1 MQEEIYIMITKVY
14 LIELNLYQILDIYKI
29 MNLKEIINDSTKIV
43 FYGETTKELAATIMA
58 YFNNLLSKKACD
70 FSIINENTIV
80 YENGINNKEID
91 NTKINNS
98 KVSKEEII
106 KENYKNCK
114 EIEELNSL

>member
-1 MQEEIYIMITKVY
+1 MI
-14 LIELNLYQILDIYKI
+14 
-29 MNLKEIINDSTKIV
+29 IIS
-43 FYGETTKELAATIMA
+43 F
-58 YFNNLLSKKACD
+58 KKTCD

-80 YENGINNKEID
+80 FENEINNKEID

-114 EIEELNSL
+114 EIEELKF